1 MGSPGFYA
9 GNEPVPFVTACRSH
23 ARGDKKPE
31 AHHIRLQYIGQFYAG
46 HKLLA
51 VVKTAEVFVTNLR
64 RRSEANQTKVTLA
77 LLLEA
82 VQKGKKIV
90 R

>member
-1 MGSPGFYA
+1 MHG
-9 GNEPVPFVTACRSH
+9 VIRSLKRIKS
-23 ARGDKKPE
+23 AD
-31 AHHIRLQYIGQFYAG
+31 IGQFYAG

-64 RRSEANQTKVTLA
+64 RRSEVNQAKVTLA
-77 LLLEA
+77 LLLDA
-82 VQKGKKIV
+82 VQMGKKIV